1 MPLVSQE
8 HLDAQRRKILV
19 AAMDCFAAS
28 GVHPTTMQ
36 QISRAAKVSIGA
48 VYQYFPNKQVLIQA
62 AFREN
67 LRENL
72 DWAKPAAEKANP
84 SMAMRTVLASAFAM
98 LGDPS
103 EERSMRFGVVAQ
115 GEAMRSPETAAALAA
130 LYREVEGTFGFI
142 IERGQREGVLRRD
155 LDPVL
160 VLRLIVAAF
169 EGARIQQLV
178 DPAFD
183 ARRIGDLLAD
193 LMLQEPAVPSRKEN
207 P

>member
-1 MPLVSQE
+1 MPLVSQD
-8 HLDAQRRKILV
+8 HLDAQRRKILA
-19 AAMDCFAAS
+19 AAMGCFATS

-48 VYQYFPNKQVLIQA
+48 VYQYFPNKQLLIQA

-72 DWAKPAAEKANP
+72 DWAKAAAGMADPAAG
-84 SMAMRTVLASAFAM
+84 MRVVLASGFAM
-98 LGDPS
+98 LGAPS
-103 EERSMRFGVVAQ
+103 EEQAMRFGVVVQ

-130 LYREVEGTFGFI
+130 LYRDVEGTFGFI
-142 IERGQREGVLRRD
+142 IERGQREGVLRGD
-155 LDPVL
+155 LDPGL
-160 VLRLIVAAF
+160 LLRLIVAVF

-178 DPAFD
+178 DPGFD

-193 LMLQEPAVPSRKEN
+193 LLLQGPSPAFGKEK